1 MEIIE
6 LKNTI
11 TKIKNLLG
19 RLNSKIITTEDR
31 INNLQANQ
39 YNSTNLNN
47 RFRQNIVKKNEQ
59 SLRDL

>member
-6 LKNTI
+6 LKNII

>member
-31 INNLQANQ
+31 INNL
-39 YNSTNLNN
+39 
-47 RFRQNIVKKNEQ
+47 
-59 SLRDL
+59 